1 LKPVNRLPSAAARSR
16 YWARN
21 LKWLGILLG
30 LWFVV
35 SYGCGVLLVDWL
47 DRFRLP
53 GTNLNLGFWISQ
65 QGSIYAFVI
74 IIAIYARVMNRLDR
88 ELLEGTEAAGSEES

>member
-1 LKPVNRLPSAAARSR
+1 MNRLPSAEAKSR

-30 LWFVV
+30 IWFVV

-47 DRFRLP
+47 DRFHLP
-53 GTNLNLGFWISQ
+53 GTNLKLGFWVSQ

-74 IIAIYARVMNRLDR
+74 IIAVYARVMNRLDR
-88 ELLEGTEAAGSEES
+88 ELLEGTEAAGDEES